1 MERVILAAGAL
12 ALGTTAA
19 VAGGVDRSGQS
30 VAILFEKGTYAE
42 LSYARVSPHVSGSS
56 LVPALGTTS
65 GDMAKGYNA
74 WGSGYKQSFN
84 DSFSAALIFDQ
95 PLGADV
101 DYDPTASYFAAGS
114 TAKLDTGAFTG
125 LVKYTMPQNIS
136 VYGGVRYQVMK
147 AEAVIPF
154 VAGYTGRAERDG
166 SFGYVLGAAYEK
178 PEIALRVAV
187 TYNSK
192 ITHKM
197 DSRETFSA
205 GPLAGSVFNSV
216 TESETPESVNIE
228 FQTGVAPDTLVFGS
242 VRWVHWT
249 GFDISPVGYAL
260 ATGGQSILS
269 YDANS
274 TTYTLGLG
282 HKFNETWSGAVTLG
296 FEEPSDNDGFSSN
309 LGPTDGFWSAGLGGS
324 YTHQKIKISGGIRY
338 VHVGETNTRVGPFAP
353 ATKFDSNHA
362 IAAGFKIG
370 YYF

>member
-1 MERVILAAGAL
+1 MGRVMLAAGAL
-12 ALGTTAA
+12 ALGATSA

-30 VAILFEKGTYAE
+30 SAILFEKGTYAE

-56 LVPALGTTS
+56 LVPQLGTKS
-65 GDMAKGYNA
+65 GDMTAGYNA
-74 WGSGYKQSFN
+74 WGAGYKQSFN
-84 DSFSAALIFDQ
+84 DRFSAALIFDQ

-101 DYDPTASYFAAGS
+101 DYGPNINYFLAGT
-114 TAKLDTGAFTG
+114 TAKLDTSAFTG

-136 VYGGVRYQVMK
+136 LYGGVRYQVMK
-147 AEAVIPF
+147 AEAFIPF
-154 VAGYTGRAERDG
+154 VAGYDGRAERDG
-166 SFGYVLGAAYEK
+166 GFGYVIGAAYEK

-192 ITHKM
+192 IKHKM

-205 GPLAGSVFNSV
+205 GALAGAVFNSV

-249 GFDISPVGYAL
+249 GFDISPVGYGI

-269 YDANS
+269 YDANT
-274 TTYTLGLG
+274 TTYTLGVG
-282 HKFNETWSGAVTLG
+282 RKFNDTWSGAFTLG
-296 FEEPSDNDGFSSN
+296 FEEPSDDDGFSSN
-309 LGPTDGFWSAGLGGS
+309 LGPTDGFWSAGIGGS

-338 VHVGETNTRVGPFAP
+338 VFIGETNTRVGAAAP
-353 ATKFDSNHA
+353 ATKFDDNYA

>member
-12 ALGTTAA
+12 ALGTTTAI
-19 VAGGVDRSGQS
+19 AGGVDRTGQS

-42 LSYARVSPHVSGSS
+42 ISAARVSPHVSGSS
-56 LVPALGTTS
+56 LVPALGTRS
-65 GDMAKGYNA
+65 GDLSPGYNS
-74 WGSGYKQSFN
+74 WGGGYKQSFN
-84 DSFSAALIFDQ
+84 DRISAALIFDQ

-101 DYDPTASYFAAGS
+101 DYAPNINYFLAGTTAI
-114 TAKLDTGAFTG
+114 LDTSAFTG

-136 VYGGVRYQVMK
+136 LYGGVRYQVMK

-154 VAGYTGRAERDG
+154 VAGYDGRAERDG
-166 SFGYVLGAAYEK
+166 GFGYVLGAAYEK

-192 ITHKM
+192 IKHKM
-197 DSRETFSA
+197 DTRESFSA
-205 GPLAGSVFNSV
+205 GQLAGAVFNSV

-249 GFDISPVGYAL
+249 GFDISPVGYGL
-260 ATGGQSILS
+260 ATGGQAILS

-274 TTYTLGLG
+274 TTYTLGVG
-282 HKFNETWSGAVTLG
+282 RKFNDTWSGAFTLA
-296 FEEPSDNDGFSSN
+296 FEEPSDSDGFSSN
-309 LGPTDGFWSAGLGGS
+309 LGPTDGFWSAGIGGS
-324 YTHQKIKISGGIRY
+324 YTHENMKISAGIRY
-338 VHVGETNTRVGPFAP
+338 VFIGDTNTRVGAAAP
-353 ATKFDSNHA
+353 ATKFDDNYA